1 MLERGLLSNSYLKEP
16 LIWMKGAPLK
26 RARTAVP
33 VIRDEVQA
41 KPLPG
46 ERRRKLLTES
56 GELQAGN
63 DRLLEVWTG
72 HIHEILKEC
81 RAPVLVQLE
90 GSRGHPTGW
99 EHACYYIE
107 EVPHH
112 LQEMAAVA
120 MRQK

>member
-1 MLERGLLSNSYLKEP
+1 M
-16 LIWMKGAPLK
+16 
-26 RARTAVP
+26 P

-41 KPLPG
+41 KPPPG

-63 DRLLEVWTG
+63 DRLLEVWAG

-90 GSRGHPTGW
+90 GSLDPKR
-99 EHACYYIE
+99 
-107 EVPHH
+107 
-112 LQEMAAVA
+112 AATLLA
-120 MRQK
+120 GSTPATTFKRYLTIYKRWRLWL